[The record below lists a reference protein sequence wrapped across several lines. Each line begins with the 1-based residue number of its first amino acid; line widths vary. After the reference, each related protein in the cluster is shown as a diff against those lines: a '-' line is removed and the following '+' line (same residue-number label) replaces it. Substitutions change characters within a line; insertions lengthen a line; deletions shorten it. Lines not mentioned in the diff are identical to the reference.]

1 MNNVGDLQDAID
13 HVKTWMQCSTLADS
27 SPSLLATRI
36 AMVIKAAER
45 CDDHCRMIREKNK
58 LIESLVDEL
67 LKLKKKVAHGCTDMT
82 CVECDKENQ

>member
-1 MNNVGDLQDAID
+1 MNDYSELHSAID
-13 HVKTWMQCSTLADS
+13 HVREWMQCSTLCDIE
-27 SPSLLATRI
+27 PSLLATRL

-45 CDDHCRMIREKNK
+45 CEECNERH
-58 LIESLVDEL
+58 ESLVDEL